1 MTQATPRILLRL
13 LTCLLLAL
21 QWTAAE
27 AQPLPGEA
35 EGENPVAKLARTYLG
50 RGYAA
55 HTLDRD
61 RVERL
66 VMRRDSVDCTTLV
79 EMVLAEALCPSRPD
93 SALLLLR
100 YRDGRLDGYASRL
113 HYVADWAENAV
124 RHGLL
129 IDVTA
134 LHCPSTTKLNLFFMT
149 RHHTRYPA
157 LQRSPGARRL
167 MAERERA
174 LTGQTVH
181 VLGRN
186 SLMRGV
192 PSWIRPGDVIALTTA
207 RPGLDVSHM
216 GIAVMHRGRIH
227 LLHASL
233 TAGKVI
239 VDPLPLD
246 KMVADG
252 RRRWTG
258 IRVFRARLPWSEA
271 DAQRNEARTKHGTE
285 P

>member
-1 MTQATPRILLRL
+1 M
-13 LTCLLLAL
+13 
-21 QWTAAE
+21 
-27 AQPLPGEA
+27 
-35 EGENPVAKLARTYLG
+35 
-50 RGYAA
+50 
-55 HTLDRD
+55 
-61 RVERL
+61 
-66 VMRRDSVDCTTLV
+66 
-79 EMVLAEALCPSRPD
+79 
-93 SALLLLR
+93 LR

-149 RHHTRYPA
+149 RHYTLYPA

-181 VLGRN
+181 VLGRD

-192 PSWIRPGDVIALTTA
+192 PSWIRPGDVIALMTD

-258 IRVFRARLPWSEA
+258 IRVFRARLPW
-271 DAQRNEARTKHGTE
+271 QGCPQTR
-285 P
+285 